1 MGNRKI
7 VHNRILD
14 TGCVDGYKKES
25 NSSVVSGRGKYTRI
39 RNFAVGRRRSV
50 DFSGIRRT
58 CRSRISAIISAQP
71 TRNWVW
77 RQFSNLKFR
86 CFFRCVE
93 TICSTYDCIRKCVG
107 AVWNR
112 VVEKETKKNEPCAV
126 CTFFVTRISRCLDL
140 VRRECRGST
149 IVEMAYL
156 IPVIL
161 LMWMLVIFAL
171 FYYHDKTL
179 VIGATYETVAVGGEW
194 YEEADEVETEKIGEY
209 FQNRIRGKLL
219 FYSYISA
226 DVQMEEDL
234 LIVDASARKRGMR
247 IHVVQKIKIRNPK
260 KEIRRIQIIKDGLE
274 DLKE

>member
-1 MGNRKI
+1 M
-7 VHNRILD
+7 
-14 TGCVDGYKKES
+14 
-25 NSSVVSGRGKYTRI
+25 
-39 RNFAVGRRRSV
+39 
-50 DFSGIRRT
+50 
-58 CRSRISAIISAQP
+58 
-71 TRNWVW
+71 
-77 RQFSNLKFR
+77 
-86 CFFRCVE
+86 E
-93 TICSTYDCIRKCVG
+93 TICSAYDRIRECLC

-112 VVEKETKKNEPCAV
+112 VMEKEIKKNEPCAV
-126 CTFFVTRISRCLDL
+126 CPLFATRISRCLYL
-140 VRRECRGST
+140 VRRECQAST

-179 VIGATYETVAVGGEW
+179 VIGAAYETAVVGGEW

-234 LIVDASARKRGMR
+234 LIVDAGARKRGMR
-247 IHVVQKIKIRNPK
+247 IHVVQKVKIRNPK
-260 KEIRRIQIIKDGLE
+260 KEIRRIQIIKDSLE

>member
-1 MGNRKI
+1 MET
-7 VHNRILD
+7 VYSAYDRI
-14 TGCVDGYKKES
+14 CE
-25 NSSVVSGRGKYTRI
+25 
-39 RNFAVGRRRSV
+39 
-50 DFSGIRRT
+50 
-58 CRSRISAIISAQP
+58 
-71 TRNWVW
+71 
-77 RQFSNLKFR
+77 
-86 CFFRCVE
+86 
-93 TICSTYDCIRKCVG
+93 CVG
-107 AVWNR
+107 VVWNR
-112 VVEKETKKNEPCAV
+112 VMEKETEKNEPRSV
-126 CTFFVTRISRCLDL
+126 CTFFATRIPRCLDL
-140 VRRECRGST
+140 VRRECQAST

-179 VIGATYETVAVGGEW
+179 VIGAAYEAATVGGEW

-209 FQNRIRGKLL
+209 FQDRIREKLL
-219 FYSYISA
+219 FYSYISV

-247 IHVVQKIKIRNPK
+247 IHEIQKVKIRNPK